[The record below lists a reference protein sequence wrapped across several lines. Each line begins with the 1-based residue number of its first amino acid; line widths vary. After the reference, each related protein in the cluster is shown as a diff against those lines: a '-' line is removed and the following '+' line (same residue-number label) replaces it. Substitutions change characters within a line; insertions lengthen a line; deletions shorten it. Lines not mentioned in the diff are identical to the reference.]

1 LNAITTE
8 LANGEKEHSP
18 SVVDLNEHGED
29 VDTPAMTPTTH
40 QPLSLSIK
48 SESAIAN
55 DSQANEGQSAAMI
68 TTHKNA
74 AKTKAR
80 SGDSSSIVTSRKTSM
95 MFEQK

>member
-18 SVVDLNEHGED
+18 SVVDLNDHGED
-29 VDTPAMTPTTH
+29 SPAMTPTTH

-48 SESAIAN
+48 SEGAIAN

-80 SGDSSSIVTSRKTSM
+80 SGDSSSIITTAAKL
-95 MFEQK
+95 